1 MKQTFQLLLFC
12 VAALSLTACE
22 KCIIEES
29 SVADDESSKLFI
41 STRAAAANDGGDADG
56 EISYPVNVYVF
67 DEDGACVATKSI
79 ESSEEPLEL
88 NVPAGDYDVYAVAG
102 ADGEDYDLPSKSDAA
117 TNATMELKE
126 GHEHGDLMTANG
138 SVKMAYGEENKL
150 TLELARKVM
159 MLESVTIEDV
169 PENVTAVSVS
179 LSPLRENLLLNGD
192 YEGTNGIYVTDLQK
206 DADGTT
212 WKSSQEVYLLEAAGP
227 ATVKV
232 SFTTQKEEEE
242 KVDTYSF
249 ECSDELKANHKINIS
264 GVFGINNN
272 LKMEGIISGASW
284 EASVDIPLDFK
295 NGESETT
302 DTSTDDTE
310 ISEGTGEIP
319 PVGTLYKGCYVLKS
333 ESAGS
338 KMLVTLMSPGYNKT
352 WSFDKNDQ
360 SSIKE
365 EMNEAIQNLA
375 VDEISGWRLPTF
387 EEMEYLRTNLSYI
400 VNSIKEINNPVKK
413 MEPLINSSSYS
424 YFYKTENGDIK
435 SYILCDKDL
444 DSYIREPANG
454 TSFYLRAF
462 ATVSFNN

>member
-117 TNATMELKE
+117 TDATVELKD
-126 GHEHGDLMTANG
+126 GHAHGDLMTANG
-138 SVKMAYGEENKL
+138 SVKMVYGEENKL

-192 YEGTNGIYVTDLQK
+192 YEGTNGIYETDLQK
-206 DADGTT
+206 DADGIT

-232 SFTTQKEEEE
+232 SFTTQKEEEKE

-264 GVFGINNN
+264 GSFGANNS
-272 LKMEGIISGASW
+272 LKMEGVMTGAIW

-319 PVGTLYKGCYVLKS
+319 SVGTLYKGCYVLKS
-333 ESAGS
+333 ENNGS
-338 KMLVTLMSPGYNKT
+338 KTIITLMSTETTNGLTYEKGSQT
-352 WSFDKNDQ
+352 SMEAAIEEIFKNWKVEGGPD
-360 SSIKE
+360 
-365 EMNEAIQNLA
+365 L
-375 VDEISGWRLPTF
+375 RLPTLD
-387 EEMEYLRTNLSYI
+387 ELLYVNENLD
-400 VNSIKEINNPVKK
+400 
-413 MEPLINSSSYS
+413 LINSKLNYYGEKEFKIGLANNSYT
-424 YFYKTENGDIK
+424 F
-435 SYILCDKDL
+435 
-444 DSYIREPANG
+444 
-454 TSFYLRAF
+454 FYLTEEEKISTYNIMTERDFPDPASNKKTLYLRGF
-462 ATVSFNN
+462 ATISYNN

>member
-67 DEDGACVATKSI
+67 DEDGTCVATKSI

-117 TNATMELKE
+117 TDATVELKE
-126 GHEHGDLMTANG
+126 GHAHGDLMTANG
-138 SVKMAYGEENKL
+138 SVNMAYGEENKI

-159 MLESVTIEDV
+159 MLESVTIKDV

-179 LSPLRENLLLNGD
+179 LSPLRESLLLNGD
-192 YEGTNGIYVTDLQK
+192 YKGTDGIYETDLQK

-212 WKSSQEVYLLEAAGP
+212 WKSSKEVYLLEAAGP

-232 SFTTQKEEEE
+232 SFTTEKEEE
-242 KVDTYSF
+242 TYSF

-264 GVFGINNN
+264 GSFGANNS
-272 LKMEGIISGASW
+272 LKMEGVMTGATW

-302 DTSTDDTE
+302 DDSNSDTA
-310 ISEGTGEIP
+310 IDEGTGEIP
-319 PVGTLYKGCYVLKS
+319 SVGSLYKGCYVLKA

-338 KMLVTLMSPGYNKT
+338 KTLVTLMSSKEIKGVNYTEGDNASMKET
-352 WSFDKNDQ
+352 VKN
-360 SSIKE
+360 
-365 EMNEAIQNLA
+365 AISQLS
-375 VDEISGWRLPTF
+375 VPEISGWRLPTWN
-387 EEMEYLRTNLSYI
+387 ELEYIANYYKDISTCIREIKNKFGLS
-400 VNSIKEINNPVKK
+400 SIEAFGFSAKA
-413 MEPLINSSSYS
+413 
-424 YFYKTENGDIK
+424 YFYEKDNGDLSTGFFNGSNPIDERDPQPGK
-435 SYILCDKDL
+435 STFIV
-444 DSYIREPANG
+444 
-454 TSFYLRAF
+454 RAF

>member
-117 TNATMELKE
+117 TNATVELKE

-138 SVKMAYGEENKL
+138 SVTMAFGEENKL

-159 MLESVTIEDV
+159 MLESINIEKV
-169 PENVTAVSVS
+169 PENVTAVSVT

-192 YEGTNGIYVTDLQK
+192 YEGSNGVFETDLQK
-206 DADGTT
+206 ASDGTT
-212 WKSSQEVYLLEAAGP
+212 WKSSKEVYLLEAAGP

-232 SFTTQKEEEE
+232 SFTVKDEV
-242 KVDTYSF
+242 KTYSF
-249 ECSDELKANHKINIS
+249 ECSDELKANHKININ
-264 GVFGINNN
+264 GTFGEGN
-272 LKMEGIISGASW
+272 LKMEGIMTGATWDSP
-284 EASVDIPLDFK
+284 VDIPLDFSD
-295 NGESETT
+295 GESSTT
-302 DTSTDDTE
+302 TSDDDTTNK
-310 ISEGTGEIP
+310 GTGEVP
-319 PVGTLYKGCYVLKS
+319 SVGTLYKGCYVLKL
-333 ESAGS
+333 ENTGN
-338 KMLVTLMSPGYNKT
+338 KTIVTLMSSNEASNLT
-352 WSFDKNDQ
+352 FNENDQ
-360 SSIKE
+360 SSIKA
-365 EMNEAIQNLA
+365 AIDKAMLQLT
-375 VDEISGWRLPTF
+375 VPDITGWRLPTL
-387 EEMEYLRTNLSYI
+387 EEIKYIANNNEYIKSQIQKIREEEGNK
-400 VNSIKEINNPVKK
+400 SIIALKYAT
-413 MEPLINSSSYS
+413 YS
-424 YFYKTENGDIK
+424 YYYQKTKDEIGLIFF
-435 SYILCDKDL
+435 SYDK
-444 DSYIREPANG
+444 EPEERTIQSEKG
-454 TSFYLRAF
+454 SHILRAF

>member
-67 DEDGACVATKSI
+67 DEDGTCVATKSI

-117 TNATMELKE
+117 TDATVELKE
-126 GHEHGDLMTANG
+126 GHAHGDLMTANG
-138 SVKMAYGEENKL
+138 SVNMAYGEENKI

-159 MLESVTIEDV
+159 MLESVTIKDV

-179 LSPLRENLLLNGD
+179 LSPLRESLLLNGD
-192 YEGTNGIYVTDLQK
+192 YKGTDGIYETDLQK

-212 WKSSQEVYLLEAAGP
+212 WKSSKEVYLLEAAGP

-232 SFTTQKEEEE
+232 SFTTEKEEE
-242 KVDTYSF
+242 TYSF

-264 GVFGINNN
+264 GSFGANNS
-272 LKMEGIISGASW
+272 LKMEGVMTGATW

-302 DTSTDDTE
+302 DDSNSDTA
-310 ISEGTGEIP
+310 IDEGTGEIP
-319 PVGTLYKGCYVLKS
+319 SVGSLYKGK
-333 ESAGS
+333 G
-338 KMLVTLMSPGYNKT
+338 VT
-352 WSFDKNDQ
+352 
-360 SSIKE
+360 
-365 EMNEAIQNLA
+365 
-375 VDEISGWRLPTF
+375 
-387 EEMEYLRTNLSYI
+387 
-400 VNSIKEINNPVKK
+400 
-413 MEPLINSSSYS
+413 
-424 YFYKTENGDIK
+424 
-435 SYILCDKDL
+435 C
-444 DSYIREPANG
+444 
-454 TSFYLRAF
+454 
-462 ATVSFNN
+462 

>member
-29 SVADDESSKLFI
+29 SVADDEPSKLFI

-88 NVPAGDYDVYAVAG
+88 NVPAGDYDVYAMAG
-102 ADGEDYDLPSKSDAA
+102 ADGEDYNLPSKSDAA
-117 TNATMELKE
+117 TNATVELKE
-126 GHEHGDLMTANG
+126 GHAHGDLMTANG
-138 SVKMAYGEENKL
+138 SVTMAFGEENKL

-159 MLESVTIEDV
+159 MLESINIEKV
-169 PENVTAVSVS
+169 PENVTAVSVT

-192 YEGTNGIYVTDLQK
+192 YEGSNGVFETDLQK
-206 DADGTT
+206 ASDGTT
-212 WKSSQEVYLLEAAGP
+212 WKSSKGVYLLEAAGP

-232 SFTTQKEEEE
+232 SFTTKKEEDDE
-242 KVDTYSF
+242 KVQTYSF
-249 ECSDELKANHKINIS
+249 ECSDELKANHKININ
-264 GVFGINNN
+264 GTFGEGN
-272 LKMEGIISGASW
+272 LKMEGIMTGAAWDSP
-284 EASVDIPLDFK
+284 VDIPLDFSD
-295 NGESETT
+295 GESSTT
-302 DTSTDDTE
+302 TSDDDTTN
-310 ISEGTGEIP
+310 EGTGEIP
-319 PVGTLYKGCYVLKS
+319 SVGTLYKGCYVLKS

-338 KMLVTLMSPGYNKT
+338 KMLVTLMAPGQNTT
-352 WSFDKNDQ
+352 WSFDKNNQ
-360 SSIKE
+360 ASIKK
-365 EMNEAIQNLA
+365 EMDEALLELA
-375 VDEISGWRLPTF
+375 IDGISGWRLPTF
-387 EEMEYLRTNLSYI
+387 DEMEYMRKNLDCI
-400 VNSIKEINNPVKK
+400 IKSIETINTPKKIIKPIINNQ
-413 MEPLINSSSYS
+413 MFS
-424 YFYKTENGDIK
+424 YFYKTEDGDIK

-444 DSYIREPANG
+444 ETYIREPASG

>member
-1 MKQTFQLLLFC
+1 MFC

-29 SVADDESSKLFI
+29 SVADDEPSKLFI

-102 ADGEDYDLPSKSDAA
+102 ADEEDYDIPSKDEA
-117 TNATMELKE
+117 TTYAVMTLKE

-138 SVKMAYGEENKL
+138 SVKMVYGEENKL

-192 YEGTNGIYVTDLQK
+192 YEGTNGIYETDLQK

-242 KVDTYSF
+242 KKVDTYSF

-264 GVFGINNN
+264 GSFGANNS
-272 LKMEGIISGASW
+272 LKMEGVMTGATW

-302 DTSTDDTE
+302 DDSNSDTT
-310 ISEGTGEIP
+310 IGEGTGEIP
-319 PVGTLYKGCYVLKS
+319 SVGTLYKGCYVLKS
-333 ESAGS
+333 EDTGS
-338 KMLVTLMSPGYNKT
+338 KTIVTLMSTETKNALTYEYDGKDKQQNQISMEAAIEKT
-352 WSFDKNDQ
+352 FKSWSTN
-360 SSIKE
+360 IE
-365 EMNEAIQNLA
+365 NGPVL
-375 VDEISGWRLPTF
+375 RLPTLDELLYVAENLDF
-387 EEMEYLRTNLSYI
+387 INSKLDEYEKSKLEIENNYGRLTYFYLTEDGEISTYSIKSKLSYPNPTSDKKSLYLR
-400 VNSIKEINNPVKK
+400 
-413 MEPLINSSSYS
+413 
-424 YFYKTENGDIK
+424 G
-435 SYILCDKDL
+435 
-444 DSYIREPANG
+444 
-454 TSFYLRAF
+454 F
-462 ATVSFNN
+462 ATLSFSK